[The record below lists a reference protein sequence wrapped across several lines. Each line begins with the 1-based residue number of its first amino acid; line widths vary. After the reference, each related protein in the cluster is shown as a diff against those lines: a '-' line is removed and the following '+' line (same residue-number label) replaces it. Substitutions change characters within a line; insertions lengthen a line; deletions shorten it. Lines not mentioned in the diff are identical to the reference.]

1 MLKTKL
7 GDKTGGGSENFAVV
21 ANISLHCSVPNFFIF
36 LYIK

>member
-7 GDKTGGGSENFAVV
+7 GGKTGGGSENFAVV
-21 ANISLHCSVPNFFIF
+21 AKISLHCSVANFFIY